1 MTAHTDDFSGGEQK
15 TEKREPMKSHK
26 GRKTKLILLIIFGIF
41 AVAGATAVQ
50 NKGAETIDLYG
61 GSRGEV
67 SFPHH
72 KHQKVLGD
80 CNVCH
85 GIFPQ
90 VSGAIEDLK
99 AQGKLG
105 EKQVMNKQCV
115 KCHRDKKNAGEKT
128 GPVRCGE
135 CHQK

>member
-1 MTAHTDDFSGGEQK
+1 MTEEREQM
-15 TEKREPMKSHK
+15 RSDGRQKS
-26 GRKTKLILLIIFGIF
+26 KLILLIIFGIVF

-50 NKGAETIDLYG
+50 NKGAETIDLCG
-61 GSRGEV
+61 GSKGKIP
-67 SFPHH
+67 FPHH
-72 KHQKVLGD
+72 KHQQALDD

-85 GIFPQ
+85 SIFPQ

-99 AQGKLG
+99 ERGNLGK
-105 EKQVMNKQCV
+105 KQVMNKQCV
-115 KCHRDKKNAGEKT
+115 KCHRAKKNAGEKT